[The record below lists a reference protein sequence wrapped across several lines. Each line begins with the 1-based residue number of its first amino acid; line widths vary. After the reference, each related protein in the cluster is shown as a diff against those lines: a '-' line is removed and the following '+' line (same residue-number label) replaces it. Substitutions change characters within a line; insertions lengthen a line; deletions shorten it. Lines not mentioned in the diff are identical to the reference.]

1 MPELKAI
8 VFTSRR
14 ESVEAIVRA
23 LSQEPFG
30 APSQGGPAAAPKLRP
45 AAFVGQGASSAKG
58 GGGGLKGMNQKAQ
71 REVLQRFR
79 AGDIEGGIAM
89 LAVSLVGGLAMVVL
103 GVRVGRWKAGRRH
116 EGPGC

>member
-79 AGDIEGGIAM
+79 AGRINVLVATCVAEEGLDIPQ
-89 LAVSLVGGLAMVVL
+89 VSLIVCYDHT
-103 GVRVGRWKAGRRH
+103 R
-116 EGPGC
+116 